1 MPFPD
6 AGKNNRNKIAAVLI
20 TLNEESNLLACLET
34 VRWADEIVVV
44 DSGSSDRT
52 VGLARQFGAKVYH
65 EAFKD
70 FASQKNAA
78 IGHAACDWIF
88 LIDADERVSGA
99 LAAEIM
105 ATVESDAGLSFVYA
119 VERETYFLKRRLR
132 YSGTK
137 KDAPVRLF
145 PKAKVRYV
153 QPVHEEIDTTL
164 PVRRLRNRMAHYSN
178 SDLTIYTRKL
188 RQYVALEIEFM
199 ARTGRRV
206 GLWDVF
212 LRPPAKF
219 FYLYLARWGIL
230 DGVAGFLYAF
240 LSSVYDARKFW
251 GGWKRQMQD
260 SRCRIQDAK

>member
-6 AGKNNRNKIAAVLI
+6 VERNNRGKISAVLI
-20 TLNEESNLLACLET
+20 TLNEEANLPACLET

-44 DSGSSDRT
+44 DSGSCDRT
-52 VGLARQFGAKVYH
+52 VEIAGRFGAKVYH
-65 EAFKD
+65 ETFRD
-70 FASQKNAA
+70 FAAQKNSA
-78 IGHAACDWIF
+78 IGHASCEWIF
-88 LIDADERVSGA
+88 LIDADERVGEA
-99 LAAEIM
+99 LAAEIR
-105 ATVESDAGLSFVYA
+105 ATVESNGGQSSVYS

-132 YSGTK
+132 YSGTQG
-137 KDAPVRLF
+137 DAPVRLF

-153 QPVHEEIDTTL
+153 QPVHEEIETSL
-164 PVRRLRNRMAHYSN
+164 PVRRLRNSMAHYSN
-178 SDLTIYTRKL
+178 SDWSIYTRKL
-188 RQYVALEIEFM
+188 RQYVGLEIEFM

-219 FYLYLARWGIL
+219 FYLYFARWGIL

-251 GGWKRQMQD
+251 GGWKRQREKQTRD
-260 SRCRIQDAK
+260 TRC